1 MLEYSIADISQITG
15 IKAFTLR
22 AWEKRYGIIE
32 PSRTGTNIRKYS
44 GDDLHKL
51 LAVSAL
57 VKNGFKI
64 SEVCD
69 FSQDEI
75 RQKLGTVFAP
85 ENVRAK
91 TGQLMKQALNFDGKS
106 FDKTLKHEI
115 IESGIEAA
123 VQNVILPFMQEA
135 ENKWIAD
142 ADFLPQKQF
151 AYDLIRRRLIV
162 AADSEENEN
171 GDKILIFSPF
181 EDFSE
186 LSLLIADYIVKK
198 YGGCP
203 VYCGENVSVAQAK
216 KAFEESSCKKVMM
229 IGSLINDV
237 KDISQFAKT
246 LDKEFVDAEKIILHK
261 NSEDVVDS
269 FPDINFL
276 RDVDDLKQY
285 LNEP

>member
-1 MLEYSIADISQITG
+1 M
-15 IKAFTLR
+15 
-22 AWEKRYGIIE
+22 
-32 PSRTGTNIRKYS
+32 
-44 GDDLHKL
+44 
-51 LAVSAL
+51 
-57 VKNGFKI
+57 
-64 SEVCD
+64 
-69 FSQDEI
+69 
-75 RQKLGTVFAP
+75 
-85 ENVRAK
+85 
-91 TGQLMKQALNFDGKS
+91 
-106 FDKTLKHEI
+106 
-115 IESGIEAA
+115 
-123 VQNVILPFMQEA
+123 
-135 ENKWIAD
+135 
-142 ADFLPQKQF
+142 
-151 AYDLIRRRLIV
+151 IRRRLIV

-203 VYCGENVSVAQAK
+203 VYCGEKVTVAQAK
-216 KAFEESSCKKVMM
+216 KAFEDSSCKKVMM

>member
-151 AYDLIRRRLIV
+151 AYDL
-162 AADSEENEN
+162 ENEN

-203 VYCGENVSVAQAK
+203 VYCGEKITVAQAK
-216 KAFEESSCKKVMM
+216 KAFEDSSCKKVMM